1 MQKSHCEAISDGF
14 LHCNC
19 ESIEQ
24 LLNLVRKYTKDF
36 ELNEAVEQAV
46 NECIHDNILSDF
58 LRANKAEVISMSI
71 FEYDKELEERK
82 LRKAEYEAGV
92 TDAKKQTA
100 LALASRNMSYA
111 EISEIL
117 NVPVKSVLSWINSQ
131 K

>member
-1 MQKSHCEAISDGF
+1 
-14 LHCNC
+14 
-19 ESIEQ
+19 
-24 LLNLVRKYTKDF
+24 
-36 ELNEAVEQAV
+36 
-46 NECIHDNILSDF
+46 
-58 LRANKAEVISMSI
+58 MSI

-92 TDAKKQTA
+92 ADAKKQTA

-131 K
+131 KQNLMMPGSKGLNPHELAHRWMKDLGTRPGMSIKAG

>member
-1 MQKSHCEAISDGF
+1 M
-14 LHCNC
+14 
-19 ESIEQ
+19 EQ
-24 LLNLVRKYTKDF
+24 CQTLKEYAQYVNLVRKYTKDF
-36 ELNEAVEQAV
+36 ELNEAVELAV

-58 LRANKAEVISMSI
+58 LRTNKAEVISMSI

-92 TDAKKQTA
+92 ADAKKQTA